1 MAQANLDRNFP
12 PGHEARARARI
23 QQLRWGDPHDIA
35 QTQPPFDLLLGSDI
49 IYHKDSHA
57 ELADTLAALSDEGTV
72 VLIATPD
79 GSADESRRDE
89 AQDKYRWT
97 EGSVG
102 AVRRAPRMPWPQTER
117 PGSLALKCRLSLR
130 PAALPW
136 LL

>member
-12 PGHEARARARI
+12 VGHEARAQARI

-102 AVRRAPRMPWPQTER
+102 AVRSDLPSHLISFL
-117 PGSLALKCRLSLR
+117 GYSLTL
-130 PAALPW
+130 
-136 LL
+136 

>member
-102 AVRRAPRMPWPQTER
+102 AVRHAPQQRC
-117 PGSLALKCRLSLR
+117 PGCSDHRQKLSDCL
-130 PAALPW
+130 
-136 LL
+136 